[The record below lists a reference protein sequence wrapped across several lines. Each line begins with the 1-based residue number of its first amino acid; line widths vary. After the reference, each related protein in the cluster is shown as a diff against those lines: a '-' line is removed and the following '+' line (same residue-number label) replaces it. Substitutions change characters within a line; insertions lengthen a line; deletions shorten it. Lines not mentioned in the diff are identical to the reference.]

1 MRNQF
6 LDDGTA
12 RDIDNLVD
20 RVHRDLGNPE
30 GPVELVTVRSLLKLD
45 LQYYT
50 TNDLGLVDEVVH
62 KMRIAAKQI
71 IERPV
76 FLLEA
81 VKKFDLKGLFLPDR
95 KRILLDADIPDLKKR
110 WSESHEIVHSLIPW
124 HKDYLLGDTKETL
137 SPACHQQLEGEAN
150 YGAGRLLFPHK
161 PMLDL
166 ARSGPPSMTHIR
178 AIADH
183 FGNTIT
189 SALWRYVEYSDDPCL
204 GIIGQHPHHM
214 AADAEPINYFVRSAR
229 FEVEFSEVTEGEI
242 FGLIRTYCA
251 YGKRGPLGAT
261 EIVLRDNNGI
271 EHLFGADTFGN
282 NYQALTLVTYL
293 KPATIVV
300 PTFSPTV

>member
-30 GPVELVTVRSLLKLD
+30 GPVELATVRGLLKLD

-161 PMLDL
+161 PMLEL
-166 ARSGPPSMTHIR
+166 ARSGVPSITYIR

-214 AADAEPINYFVRSAR
+214 AADAEPIDYFVRSAR
-229 FEVEFSEVTEGEI
+229 FEVEFSGVTEAEI
-242 FGLIRTYCA
+242 FGLIRKYCT
-251 YGKRGPLGAT
+251 YGKRGPLGAA

-271 EHLFGADTFGN
+271 EHLFGAETFGN
-282 NYQALTLVTYL
+282 TYQTLTLVTCL
-293 KPATIVV
+293 KPVTVV
-300 PTFSPTV
+300 VSTFAPTA